1 VLNTLV
7 RSTMIGI
14 MGPKETD
21 PAGVLK
27 PTVPIAG
34 DDVAFPKGSANE
46 TELLLQFL
54 DYQRHA
60 VQRKACGLSED
71 EARWTPDGKLIP
83 LIGIVNHLTQ
93 MEWRWMDGGFS
104 GAEVSHDDAE
114 FHPGPAFTLDAVLEA
129 YRERAT
135 KTNAMARSM
144 PLTTVG
150 SGWARDHDLR
160 FVLLHLIDET
170 ARHAGHADAT
180 REMLDG
186 KIGL

>member
-1 VLNTLV
+1 
-7 RSTMIGI
+7 MIGI
-14 MGPKETD
+14 MAAKED
-21 PAGVLK
+21 NRAGVLK
-27 PTVPIAG
+27 PTVPIAD
-34 DDVAFPKGSANE
+34 DDVAFPSGSADD

-54 DYQRHA
+54 DYLRHA
-60 VQRKACGLSED
+60 VLRKARGLSD
-71 EARWTPDGKLIP
+71 DQARWTPEGRLLP
-83 LIGIVNHLTQ
+83 LIGIVNHLTR

-114 FHPGPAFTLDAVLEA
+114 FLPDPQLTLDAALAA

-135 KTNAMARSM
+135 KTNGMARSM
-144 PLTTVG
+144 PLSSVG
-150 SGWARDHDLR
+150 SGWARGHDLR